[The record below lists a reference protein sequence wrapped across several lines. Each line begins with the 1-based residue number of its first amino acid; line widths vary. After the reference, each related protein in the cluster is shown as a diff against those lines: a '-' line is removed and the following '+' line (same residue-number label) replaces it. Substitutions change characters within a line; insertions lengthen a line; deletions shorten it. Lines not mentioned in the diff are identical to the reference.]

1 MVCVA
6 HVRVVD
12 EELATSEVGLRVTS
26 EGLTYSHGG
35 EWQQLNNS
43 MTIEGGGKGLRI

>member
-1 MVCVA
+1 MICVA

-35 EWQQLNNS
+35 EWMAAIEQLNDN
-43 MTIEGGGKGLRI
+43 